1 MDNLQAVTFRK
12 PDDFHIHLRQ
22 DELLPFTLKYAS
34 HHFHRVLVMP
44 NTVPPLTHTT
54 LVQQYHEN
62 IQTIL
67 HENNWDLHC
76 LMTLYLTETTTVQDI
91 VKAKESGIIYACKL
105 YPKNGTT
112 NSGHGVSVHNIPTLY
127 PVFEKMS
134 ELNIVLCIHGEVNSE
149 NIDIF
154 EREHEFL
161 ENVLPDVLTK
171 FPHLKIVLEHITTQ
185 EAVEFV
191 KRAPCNVAATITPQH
206 LWCNRNHMFE
216 GGIRPHYYCL
226 PILKTK
232 MDQEMLIEAATSGH
246 EKFFI
251 GTDSAPHIKSRKES
265 DCGCAGCFTG
275 YNPVELYL
283 DIFDRCGKLH
293 NIEHFLSSN
302 GARFYNLPLCD
313 QYVCYERK
321 NSLIPESFPI
331 DSHEDIVPFLA
342 GKETSFMK
350 RIGGSLKQGT

>member
-1 MDNLQAVTFRK
+1 MDNLKSIRFRK

-22 DELLPFTLKYAS
+22 DELLPFTLKHAS
-34 HHFHRVLVMP
+34 NNFHRVLVMP
-44 NTVPPLTHTT
+44 NLVPPLTHTT
-54 LVQQYHEN
+54 LVQQYHKN
-62 IQTIL
+62 IQDIL
-67 HENNWDLHC
+67 QENKWHLNC
-76 LMTLYLTETTTVQDI
+76 LMTLYLTENTTVHDI
-91 VKAKESGIIYACKL
+91 IEAKESGIIYGCKL

-112 NSGHGVSVHNIPTLY
+112 NSGHGVSFNNIHTLF

-161 ENVLPDVLTK
+161 DKVLPSIITR
-171 FPHLKIVLEHITTQ
+171 FPNLKIVLEHITTK
-185 EAVEFV
+185 EAVNFV
-191 KRAPCNVAATITPQH
+191 KQSSNNIAATITPQH
-206 LWCNRNHMFE
+206 LSCNRNHIFH

-232 MDQEMLIEAATSGH
+232 VDQEMLIEAATSGH

-251 GTDSAPHIKSRKES
+251 GTDSAPHTKSKKES

-283 DIFDRCGKLH
+283 EIFDNCGKLH
-293 NIEHFLSSN
+293 NAENFLSLN
-302 GARFYNLPLCD
+302 GQQFYNLPLCD
-313 QYVCYERK
+313 QYVSYERK
-321 NSLIPESFPI
+321 NISIPESFYI
-331 DSHEDIVPFLA
+331 DSKDDIVPFLG
-342 GKETSFMK
+342 GKETKFTKCSIQCKDF
-350 RIGGSLKQGT
+350 